1 MVYSPSWRK
10 GIGEVKRCFDN
21 LGLEVQGPQFLQH
34 GQHLALPNAPIVL
47 IACSGGR
54 DSLALTALAVK
65 VCASRGIRCAAV
77 IVNHNM
83 QEGSAKVAQNAAN
96 TVASLGVDKSL
107 IFVKSVQVKDGEKG
121 EESAARDARYTAIIG
136 VAKDLGASAVLL
148 AHTADDQAETVIIG
162 LRDSAG
168 LEAVAGMK
176 NITVRCGIRFARPL
190 INIRRLETTNIC
202 KDLGIEWWDDP
213 TNGDLTQSD
222 VELPKS
228 YPLRSRIRH
237 TLMPYISRFFA
248 TDMTL
253 LLAKGAKFAQDDLD
267 YINSQVDVIEKE
279 TILKQNYD
287 SCAHEVKIAISPLTK
302 QHTSIR
308 RRIIARA
315 LTAAGIRFSSN
326 HIESID
332 ELITKWHG
340 QKPVALPGG
349 YAASRK
355 SQTITICV
363 FAKD

>member
-47 IACSGGR
+47 VACSGGR

-65 VCASRGIRCAAV
+65 VCASRGIRCAAI
-77 IVNHNM
+77 IVNHNL

-107 IFVKSVQVKDGEKG
+107 IFVESVQVKDGEKG
-121 EESAARDARYTAIIG
+121 EESAARDARYAAIIDA
-136 VAKDLGASAVLL
+136 AKDLGASAVLL

-176 NITVRCGIRFARPL
+176 SITIRSGIRFARPL
-190 INIRRLETTNIC
+190 INLKRLETTNIC

-213 TNGDLTQSD
+213 TNGDLTPSNVD
-222 VELPKS
+222 LPKA

-248 TDMTL
+248 SDMTL

-267 YINSQVDVIEKE
+267 YINSQVNLVEKE
-279 TILKQNYD
+279 AIVKED
-287 SCAHEVKIAISPLTK
+287 CKVKIKLATLANSHI
-302 QHTSIR
+302 SIR
-308 RRIIARA
+308 RRIVARA
-315 LTAAGIRFSSN
+315 LSAAGIRFSSN

-332 ELITKWHG
+332 ELITNWHG
-340 QKPVALPGG
+340 QKPIALPEG
-349 YAASRK
+349 YEASRK
-355 SQTITICV
+355 SQTITIRERY
-363 FAKD
+363 